1 MLVVV
6 EGFGG
11 LLLEG
16 VGDGKEGIGV
26 GIGEGVVDVV
36 LMFLVE
42 AFLNRE

>member
-16 VGDGKEGIGV
+16 VGDGKEGVGV
-26 GIGEGVVDVV
+26 GVGEGVVDVV
-36 LMFLVE
+36 LILFS
-42 AFLNRE
+42 